1 MAGISDNILESIRR
15 RVIDMTRDIVLLKN
29 ENKSL
34 KNENIELKQ
43 ELKELKII
51 VKQARTAD
59 GLTKMLSKK
68 NAKKWLN
75 DILEDIEDC
84 KKIINS

>member
-1 MAGISDNILESIRR
+1 MAGISDTILESIRR
-15 RVIDMTRDIVLLKN
+15 RVIDVTRELALLKN

-34 KNENIELKQ
+34 RNENIELKQ
-43 ELKELKII
+43 ELKELKTT
-51 VKQARTAD
+51 VKQVHTAE
-59 GLTKMLSKK
+59 GLTKALSKK

-75 DILEDIEDC
+75 DILSEIEDC

>member
-15 RVIDMTRDIVLLKN
+15 RVIDMTRELALLKN

-34 KNENIELKQ
+34 RNENIELKQ
-43 ELKELKII
+43 ELKELRAT
-51 VKQARTAD
+51 VKQVHTAD
-59 GLTKMLSKK
+59 GLNKALSGK

-75 DILEDIEDC
+75 DIISEIEDC